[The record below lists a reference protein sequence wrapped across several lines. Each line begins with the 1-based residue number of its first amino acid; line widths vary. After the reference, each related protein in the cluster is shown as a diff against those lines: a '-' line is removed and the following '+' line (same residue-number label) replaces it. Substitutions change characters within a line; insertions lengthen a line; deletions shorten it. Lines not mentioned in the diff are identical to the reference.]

1 MPKTLEASAEAVGI
15 LAQTVADPG
24 GRVMRALSAS
34 ISSVGCRTSPSSN
47 WRALGVGA
55 NSPCDAVVRER
66 HVSPDCG
73 LGELHALVSA
83 TSATAP
89 LYGRSSFRSSLRSSQ
104 EKRRA
109 GVPPILA
116 VKPSGQW
123 KCCRPLQARHSGRS
137 PRCDSHLRGDFLKSV
152 NCTQGKLTTVY
163 RNDETSIAL
172 RMGISIPV
180 MASISEAYL

>member
-1 MPKTLEASAEAVGI
+1 
-15 LAQTVADPG
+15 
-24 GRVMRALSAS
+24 MRKRLITPIPQA
-34 ISSVGCRTSPSSN
+34 
-47 WRALGVGA
+47 
-55 NSPCDAVVRER
+55 
-66 HVSPDCG
+66 
-73 LGELHALVSA
+73 
-83 TSATAP
+83 AP
-89 LYGRSSFRSSLRSSQ
+89 PRDEGWLDM
-104 EKRRA
+104 
-109 GVPPILA
+109 PPILA

-123 KCCRPLQARHSGRS
+123 KCWRPLQARHSGRS